1 MENRTGRKRL
11 AFSCA
16 GEGFGHIARIV
27 ALSEYLE
34 NEYDIVYFVPD
45 TVRGFL
51 RQHLGGVKTVVIPS
65 FHFVLEN
72 HSIDYV
78 KTAAG
83 NISYIFQ
90 FEKIISGIRSQLSD
104 CRIDAVVCDFEP
116 FVSRAALSLG
126 IPLMN
131 FSHPG
136 ILIKTLPFTPAGIIS
151 RLVARFMTPGAQVT
165 AFCSFYD
172 GETGPVIRKEI
183 RMQKPTAGNYFL
195 VYTKQDSR
203 KKMFKSL
210 KKFPEYRFEVYPGND
225 RNFAEALAGCRGVI
239 APAGHQLISEALY
252 LGKPVLA
259 FPQKGQYEQTVNARM
274 LQKSG
279 RGMYGRLRHA
289 ERDMKKFFTL
299 IDKFPFPPDPFER
312 FCFTDDT
319 PHVIDLIHRFVFENT
334 VLTEGTP
341 VHTYTYFDAFLEK
354 MTLIQERLNSSRSSA

>member
-1 MENRTGRKRL
+1 MKNRTGRKRL

-27 ALSEYLE
+27 ALSEYLKK
-34 NEYDIVYFVPD
+34 EYDIIYFIPR
-45 TVRGFL
+45 TVKEFL
-51 RQHLGGVKTVVIPS
+51 QQHLGGVEIIIVPS

-72 HSIDYV
+72 HGIDYV

-83 NISYIFQ
+83 NIPYIFR
-90 FEKIISGIRSQLSD
+90 FRKIVSVIRSQLSS
-104 CRIDAVVCDFEP
+104 CRIDALVCDFEP

-136 ILIKTLPFTPAGIIS
+136 ILIKTLPLTPAGIIS

-165 AFCSFYD
+165 AFCSFYN
-172 GETGPVIRKEI
+172 GEAGPVIRNEI

-195 VYTKQDSR
+195 VYTKHDSR
-203 KKMFKSL
+203 RKMIKAL
-210 KKFPEYRFEVYPGND
+210 KKFPEYQFKIYPGAGVD
-225 RNFAEALAGCRGVI
+225 FAEALAGCRGVI

-274 LQKSG
+274 LQKAG
-279 RGMYGRLRHA
+279 RGMYGRLRYA
-289 ERDMKKFFTL
+289 EQDIKKFFTL
-299 IDKFPFPPDPFER
+299 IDAFPFPPDPFER

-319 PHVIDLIHRFVFENT
+319 PHVIALIHRFVFENT
-334 VLTEGTP
+334 VLTNGAP
-341 VHTYTYFDAFLEK
+341 VHTYTYIDAFLEK
-354 MTLIQERLNSSRSSA
+354 MALIQERLNSDRTSA

>member
-1 MENRTGRKRL
+1 MKNRTGRKRL

-27 ALSEYLE
+27 ALSEYLKK
-34 NEYDIVYFVPD
+34 EYDIIYFIPD
-45 TVRGFL
+45 TVKGFL
-51 RQHLGGVKTVVIPS
+51 KQHLGEVTTIVIPS

-72 HSIDYV
+72 HSIDYM

-83 NISYIFQ
+83 NIPYIFQ
-90 FEKIISGIRSQLSD
+90 FGRIVSVIRSQLSD
-104 CRIDAVVCDFEP
+104 CRIDAVICDFEP

-136 ILIKTLPFTPAGIIS
+136 ILIKTLPFTPSGIVS

-165 AFCSFYD
+165 AFCSFYN
-172 GETGPVIRKEI
+172 GEAGPVIRNEI

-203 KKMFKSL
+203 RKMVKSL
-210 KKFPEYRFEVYPGND
+210 KKFPEYRFEVYPGSGG
-225 RNFAEALAGCRGVI
+225 NFAGTLAGCRGVI

-279 RGMYGRLRHA
+279 RGMYGRLRYA
-289 ERDMKKFFTL
+289 EHDMKKFFTL
-299 IDKFPFPPDPFER
+299 IDEFPFPQDPFER

-319 PHVIDLIHRFVFENT
+319 PHVIDLIRRFVFENT
-334 VLTEGTP
+334 VLWKGLP
-341 VHTYTYFDAFLEK
+341 VHTYTYIDAFLEK
-354 MTLIQERLNSSRSSA
+354 ITLIQERLNSDRPSA